1 MSGEGQNKEVRKLTW
16 ETLSALI
23 VLVGF
28 IITIGKIVSANTK
41 ALTKLEDSINRLD
54 TTLSEQGSNIHTLD
68 SKVDNH
74 ETRISILEHSKGGKE
89 K

>member
-1 MSGEGQNKEVRKLTW
+1 MTW

-54 TTLSEQGSNIHTLD
+54 STLGEQQNNIHELD
-68 SKVDNH
+68 DAVADH
-74 ETRISILEHSKGGKE
+74 ETRIQLLEHK
-89 K
+89 